1 MPESPR
7 YLVETERHDEAMKIL
22 KKLHYDGTNDDWIQT
37 EYAEIKATI
46 DAEKAVTAQG
56 WLIMFQVPQ
65 WRTRLLYALHGRHQA
80 GNPPYIIPV
89 ANHIIVMV
97 SSCRS
102 LLNSPVSM

>member
-7 YLVETERHDEAMKIL
+7 YLVETERYDEAMKIL

-37 EYAEIKATI
+37 EYNEIKATI
-46 DAEKAVTAQG
+46 DAEKAVTVQG

-65 WRTRLLYALHGRHQA
+65 WRTRLLYAL
-80 GNPPYIIPV
+80 GNPPIIIPV
-89 ANHIIVMV
+89 ANYIIVMV
-97 SSCRS
+97 LSFRS